1 MINLKTT
8 CVQIGALAALL
19 PLMACGDILNVEAPG
34 RIADENLNSLNA
46 FPALV
51 AGMAYDL
58 TNAYDATV
66 LYTLPIASGEL
77 FHSGSYSITDEANGV
92 LEPETMNGEWASM
105 QQARWVAEQGI
116 ERMRTVF
123 EDLGRPEQ
131 FESSALVAEAYLY
144 AGLSNRLLGENLC
157 STAIDGGEEQPYTI
171 HFGRAEG
178 QFTRAIEI
186 GQVAGVPEVVNA
198 AYGGRASVR
207 AWQGQWDAAVQ
218 DAQQVPIDFEWDVIF
233 NTENANDLWVETH
246 QRPEFSVW
254 NTVFDE
260 APNDPRIPWDT
271 VFTEAGAIA
280 AGANG
285 TTPFY
290 QQNKF
295 DETGDD
301 VAAVKGT
308 EMLVLRAEAALREG
322 NIEMS
327 ISLLNEARAFYGM
340 DPLAVPA
347 TLDEAWDI
355 LQFERG
361 ATLWLEGRRFWD
373 VRRWFEAGPDS
384 PMYYSFLEGRDTCLP
399 ISEEERR
406 SNSNLSG

>member
-1 MINLKTT
+1 MINLKNA
-8 CVQIGALAALL
+8 CVRIGALATLL

-34 RIADENLNSLNA
+34 RIADENLNSLSA

-51 AGMAYDL
+51 AGMSFDL

-77 FHSGSYSITDEANGV
+77 FHSGSYSITDEASGV
-92 LEPETMNGEWASM
+92 LLPEAMGGEWASM

-116 ERMRTVF
+116 ERMRMVF
-123 EDLGRPEQ
+123 EDVGRPDE
-131 FESSALVAEAYLY
+131 FDSSPLVAEAFLW

-157 STAIDGGEEQPYTI
+157 STVIDGGEEQPHTI

-186 GQVAGVPEVVNA
+186 GQAAGEQDVVHA

-218 DAQQVPIDFEWDVIF
+218 DAQEVPIGFEWLVFF
-233 NTENANDLWVETH
+233 NVENANNLWVETH

-254 NTVFDE
+254 NTVFDN
-260 APNDPRIPWDT
+260 APDDPRIPWDT

-290 QQNKF
+290 QQNKYN
-295 DETGDD
+295 ETGDD
-301 VAAVKGT
+301 VPAVKGT

-322 NIEMS
+322 NIEQAFTM
-327 ISLLNEARAFYGM
+327 LNEARAFYGM

-347 TLDEAWDI
+347 TLEEAWDI

-384 PMYYSFLEGRDTCLP
+384 PMYHSFLEGRDTCLP

-406 SNSNLSG
+406 SNPNLGG